1 MGHLEAVQT
10 LADLANEGAVLVEF
24 EEPRTF
30 AASRVDK
37 NVALGVCGHADAFA
51 QVQSRR
57 KLQKIWY
64 RIVRDVLRSG
74 ESLGRWRG
82 ALLRQAHR
90 CKKEKKQARYE
101 CTPHLEPLSIRSVF
115 PLDIRP

>member
-1 MGHLEAVQT
+1 ML
-10 LADLANEGAVLVEF
+10 
-24 EEPRTF
+24 P
-30 AASRVDK
+30 AASQPTSAGLPTPHPVGGGGGHPAGGPAHASAPVQAGRKVEK
-37 NVALGVCGHADAFA
+37 N
-51 QVQSRR
+51 
-57 KLQKIWY
+57 WY
-64 RIVRDVLRSG
+64 RIGRDVLRSG